1 MSESR
6 KKAREMERRAG
17 ELKDQLLVMRTQ
29 YKTLSNRKEQSRH
42 NRKYD
47 DLVAEER
54 AVMAESNNFALI
66 YIK

>member
-17 ELKDQLLVMRTQ
+17 ELKDQLLVMRNQ

>member
-29 YKTLSNRKEQSRH
+29 YRTLSNRKEQSRH

-54 AVMAESNNFALI
+54 AVMAESNNFELI
-66 YIK
+66 YNK

>member
-54 AVMAESNNFALI
+54 AVMAESNNFELI